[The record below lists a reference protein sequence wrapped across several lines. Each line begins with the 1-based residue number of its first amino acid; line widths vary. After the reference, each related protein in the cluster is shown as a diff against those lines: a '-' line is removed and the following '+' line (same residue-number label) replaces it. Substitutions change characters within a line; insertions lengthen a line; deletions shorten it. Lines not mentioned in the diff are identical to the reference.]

1 MDEQGERG
9 GGRVSTRPVL
19 TEAEAEIL
27 ALSLAF
33 ARECREGL
41 AASDGFLEAEL
52 LDGAR
57 AEGSRL
63 QYAAGSLALY
73 LRLRRGDLALR
84 DEPFDLAALTRSCAA
99 IAARQLPG
107 YVRFGELELPP
118 TELRNDIEA
127 MHRLLYALVAHAAA
141 LARGRPISLKLR
153 SDRFLAYLEL
163 SLPLDGS
170 DEASVPYALPF
181 AVELSARLAR
191 ILGGGLD
198 YERAAGEERFKL
210 VFPLSMHWRA
220 SVGDASAGDAAAGAG
235 ASLAAPSAAPER
247 SAAPPPP
254 PAEARA
260 AGSET
265 ILVVDADDASRRRVA
280 ELLASAGYAVS
291 SPAAPPPLERPAR
304 EAPWD
309 AVVASAR
316 IRGEEGLDFCRG
328 LRAAY
333 PDRILPV
340 LMVVDSARAEDLKE
354 ALDAGASDYLVRP
367 VGAAELLLRLRGQ
380 LALAR
385 ALREE
390 RERRERTAEHDKL
403 RTLGMLSAG
412 VAHEINT
419 PNNAVLR
426 GVPMLKEIWRELAPA
441 IERVARAEPDFRIR
455 GFSYDDLAAEL
466 PSMLDDLLMGAQH
479 IRRIVAEL
487 KDYASRPE
495 GEAGAVDLNEAL
507 RYAMRLLRHEAR
519 LVGAAFADELDPELP
534 KVRGDRMKLAQVFVN
549 LIENAL
555 QALKGRG
562 GAVVVR
568 SSLEDGLVSAQ
579 IIDDGEGMDEE
590 TLGKACDPFF
600 TTRRR
605 SGGSGLGLSVCAG
618 ILREAGA
625 DFRLTSTLGRGTTAS
640 VRFKPYYGRPGA
652 ESEANDG

>member
-1 MDEQGERG
+1 MDARSDRG
-9 GGRVSTRPVL
+9 DRVPTRPSL

-41 AASDGFLEAEL
+41 AASDGFMESEL

-84 DEPFDLAALTRSCAA
+84 DEPFDLAALARSCAA

-107 YVRFGELELPP
+107 YVRYGELELPP

-127 MHRLLYALVAHAAA
+127 MHRLLYALLAHGAA
-141 LARGRPISLKLR
+141 LARGRPLSLKLR

-163 SLPLDGS
+163 SLPLDGA
-170 DEASVPYALPF
+170 DEAAAPYALPF

-198 YERAAGEERFKL
+198 YERASGEERFKL

-220 SVGDASAGDAAAGAG
+220 AADEAAARPAP
-235 ASLAAPSAAPER
+235 AAPAAAPDR
-247 SAAPPPP
+247 PDAPAAPP
-254 PAEARA
+254 AEGRD
-260 AGSET
+260 AGAET
-265 ILVVDADDASRRRVA
+265 ILVVDADESSRRRVA
-280 ELLASAGYAVS
+280 ELLASAGYAVA
-291 SPAAPPPLERPAR
+291 SPALPPSLERPAR

-316 IRGEEGLDFCRG
+316 MRGEEGLDFCRA

-333 PDRILPV
+333 PDRALPV

-367 VGAAELLLRLRGQ
+367 VGASELLLRLRGQ

-390 RERRERTAEHDKL
+390 RERRERMAEHDKL

-479 IRRIVAEL
+479 IRRIVSEL

-495 GEAGAVDLNEAL
+495 GEAGSVDLNEAL

-519 LVGAAFADELDPELP
+519 LAGAELSAELDPELP
-534 KVRGDRMKLAQVFVN
+534 TVRGDRMKLAQVFVN

-555 QALKGRG
+555 QAQRGRG
-562 GAVVVR
+562 GAVLVR
-568 SSLEDGLVSAQ
+568 SSLEGGFVAAH

-605 SGGSGLGLSVCAG
+605 SGGSGLGLAVCAG

-625 DFRLTSTLGRGTTAS
+625 EFRLSSALGRGTTAS
-640 VRFKPYYGRPGA
+640 VRFKPYYGRPGD

>member
-1 MDEQGERG
+1 MDARGERG
-9 GGRVSTRPVL
+9 GGRPSTRPVL

-107 YVRFGELELPP
+107 YVRFGELELPS

-170 DEASVPYALPF
+170 DEESVPYALPF

-198 YERAAGEERFKL
+198 YERAAGEERYKL

-220 SVGDASAGDAAAGAG
+220 SEGAAAADE
-235 ASLAAPSAAPER
+235 AAERPAPAVPPAAPER
-247 SAAPPPP
+247 PGPPAAP
-254 PAEARA
+254 AEGRD
-260 AGSET
+260 AGAET
-265 ILVVDADDASRRRVA
+265 ILVVDADAASRRRVA

-291 SPAAPPPLERPAR
+291 SPALPPSLERPAR

-367 VGAAELLLRLRGQ
+367 VGASELLLRLRGQ

-390 RERRERTAEHDKL
+390 RERRERMAEHDKL

-519 LVGAAFADELDPELP
+519 LVGAEFAAELDPELP
-534 KVRGDRMKLAQVFVN
+534 KARGDRMKLAQVFVN

-555 QALKGRG
+555 QALKGPG

-568 SSLEDGLVSAQ
+568 SSLEDGLVAAH

-600 TTRRR
+600 TTKRR

-625 DFRLTSTLGRGTTAS
+625 EFRLSSAPGRGTTAS

-652 ESEANDG
+652 ENEANDG

>member
-1 MDEQGERG
+1 MDARG
-9 GGRVSTRPVL
+9 DRGDRAPTRPSL

-41 AASDGFLEAEL
+41 AASDGFLESEL

-84 DEPFDLAALTRSCAA
+84 DEPFDLAALARSCAA

-107 YVRFGELELPP
+107 YVRYGELELPP

-127 MHRLLYALVAHAAA
+127 MHRLLYALLAHGAA
-141 LARGRPISLKLR
+141 LARGRPLSLRLR
-153 SDRFLAYLEL
+153 SDRFLVYLEL

-170 DEASVPYALPF
+170 DEAAAPYALPF

-198 YERAAGEERFKL
+198 YERASGEERYKL

-220 SVGDASAGDAAAGAG
+220 AADEAAARP
-235 ASLAAPSAAPER
+235 AP
-247 SAAPPPP
+247 AAPPPAPERPDAPADP
-254 PAEARA
+254 PAGRD
-260 AGSET
+260 AGAET
-265 ILVVDADDASRRRVA
+265 ILVVDADESSRRRVT
-280 ELLASAGYAVS
+280 ELLASAGYAVD
-291 SPAAPPPLERPAR
+291 SPAQPPCLEAPAR
-304 EAPWD
+304 EAPWA

-316 IRGEEGLDFCRG
+316 IRGEEGLDFCRA

-333 PDRILPV
+333 PDRALPV

-367 VGAAELLLRLRGQ
+367 VGASELLLRLRGQ

-390 RERRERTAEHDKL
+390 RGRRERMAEHDKL

-495 GEAGAVDLNEAL
+495 GEAGSVDLNEAL

-519 LVGAAFADELDPELP
+519 LAGAEFAAELDPELP
-534 KVRGDRMKLAQVFVN
+534 TVRGDRMKLAQVFVN

-562 GAVVVR
+562 GAVLVR
-568 SSLEDGLVSAQ
+568 SSLEDGLVAAY

-605 SGGSGLGLSVCAG
+605 SGGSGLGLAVCAG

-625 DFRLTSTLGRGTTAS
+625 EFRLSSAPGRGTTAS
-640 VRFKPYYGRPGA
+640 VRLRPYISRPEA
-652 ESEANDG
+652 ESEANHG

>member
-1 MDEQGERG
+1 METDGDRG
-9 GGRVSTRPVL
+9 GRISIGQAPDESV
-19 TEAEAEIL
+19 AEIL

-41 AASDGFLEAEL
+41 AGLDGFLESEL

-73 LRLRRGDLALR
+73 LRLQRGDLALR
-84 DEPFDLAALTRSCAA
+84 DECFDLAALARSCAA

-107 YVRFGELELPP
+107 YLRYGEIELPP

-127 MHRLLYALVAHAAA
+127 MHRLLYALLAHGAA
-141 LARGRPISLKLR
+141 LARGRPISLRLR
-153 SDRFLAYLEL
+153 SDRFLAYFEL
-163 SLPLDGS
+163 ALPLD
-170 DEASVPYALPF
+170 EAEDSAAPYALPF

-198 YERAAGEERFKL
+198 YERGSGEERFKL

-220 SVGDASAGDAAAGAG
+220 PAAE
-235 ASLAAPSAAPER
+235 AAEPSAP
-247 SAAPPPP
+247 AASDRPTELVPP
-254 PAEARA
+254 PAEGRDAS
-260 AGSET
+260 SET
-265 ILVVDADDASRRRVA
+265 ILVVDADGSSRRRIG
-280 ELLASAGYAVS
+280 ELLASAGYVVA
-291 SPAAPPPLERPAR
+291 SPPLPPALAPPPR
-304 EAPWD
+304 EPPWD

-316 IRGEEGLDFCRG
+316 MRGEEGLDFCRG

-333 PDRILPV
+333 PDRAPPV

-367 VGAAELLLRLRGQ
+367 VGASELLLRLRGQ

-390 RERRERTAEHDKL
+390 RERRERMAEHDKL

-455 GFSYDDLAAEL
+455 GFSYDDLADEL

-495 GEAGAVDLNEAL
+495 GEAGTVDLNEAL
-507 RYAMRLLRHEAR
+507 RYAMRLLRHEAG
-519 LVGAAFADELDPELP
+519 LAGADVRAELDPELP
-534 KVRGDRMKLAQVFVN
+534 KVRGDRMKLAQAFVN

-555 QALKGRG
+555 QALGGRG
-562 GAVVVR
+562 GSVAVR
-568 SSLEDGLVSAQ
+568 SASEDGFVAVR
-579 IIDDGEGMDEE
+579 IIDDGVGMDEA
-590 TLGKACDPFF
+590 TLAKARDPFF

-605 SGGSGLGLSVCAG
+605 SGGSGLGLAVCAG

-625 DFRLTSTLGRGTTAS
+625 DFELSSALGRGTTAS
-640 VRFKPYYGRPGA
+640 IRFRPYYERA
-652 ESEANDG
+652 DADSEASDG

>member
-1 MDEQGERG
+1 MDAQGERG
-9 GGRVSTRPVL
+9 DRASTRPAVG
-19 TEAEAEIL
+19 EAEAELL

-41 AASDGFLEAEL
+41 AALDGFLESEL
-52 LDGAR
+52 LNVAR

-84 DEPFDLAALTRSCAA
+84 DELFDLAALTRSCAA

-107 YVRFGELELPP
+107 YVRYGELELPP

-127 MHRLLYALVAHAAA
+127 MHRLLYALLAHGAA
-141 LARGRPISLKLR
+141 LARGRPISLKLS

-163 SLPLDGS
+163 SLALEGS
-170 DEASVPYALPF
+170 DEAAVPYALPL

-198 YERAAGEERFKL
+198 YERVSGEERFKL

-220 SVGDASAGDAAAGAG
+220 PAGEAAAR
-235 ASLAAPSAAPER
+235 SELAAPYRPPGP
-247 SAAPPPP
+247 AAPP
-254 PAEARA
+254 AEGRDAS
-260 AGSET
+260 SET
-265 ILVVDADDASRRRVA
+265 ILVVDADESSRRRVA
-280 ELLASAGYAVS
+280 ELLASAGYAVA
-291 SPAAPPPLERPAR
+291 SPPFPPSLQPPAR

-316 IRGEEGLDFCRG
+316 IRGEEGLEFCRG

-333 PDRILPV
+333 PDRVLPV

-354 ALDAGASDYLVRP
+354 ALEAGASDYLVRP
-367 VGAAELLLRLRGQ
+367 VGASELLLRLRGQ

-385 ALREE
+385 GLREE
-390 RERRERTAEHDKL
+390 RERRERMAEHDKL

-426 GVPMLKEIWRELAPA
+426 GVPILKEIWRELAPA
-441 IERVARAEPDFRIR
+441 VERVARAEPEFCIR
-455 GFSYDDLAAEL
+455 GFTYDDLAAEL

-487 KDYASRPE
+487 KEYASRPD
-495 GEAGAVDLNEAL
+495 GEAGSADLNEAL

-519 LVGAAFADELDPELP
+519 LTGAEFRAELHPELP
-534 KVRGDRMKLAQVFVN
+534 MVCGDRMKLAQVFVN

-562 GAVVVR
+562 CAVVVR
-568 SSLEDGLVSAQ
+568 SSFEDGLVAAH

-590 TLGKACDPFF
+590 TLGKACEPFF

-605 SGGSGLGLSVCAG
+605 SGGSGLGLAVCAG

-625 DFRLTSTLGRGTTAS
+625 EFRLSSALGRGTTAS
-640 VRFKPYYGRPGA
+640 VRLRPYHGRPEA
-652 ESEANDG
+652 DSEANDG

>member
-1 MDEQGERG
+1 MATEGERG
-9 GGRVSTRPVL
+9 GGASSRPVP

-41 AASDGFLEAEL
+41 AGLDGFLDSGLSDA
-52 LDGAR
+52 AR

-84 DEPFDLAALTRSCAA
+84 DERFDLAALARSCAA

-107 YVRFGELELPP
+107 YVRYGELELPP

-127 MHRLLYALVAHAAA
+127 MHRLLYALVAHGAA
-141 LARGRPISLKLR
+141 LARGRPISLSLR
-153 SDRFLAYLEL
+153 SDRFLAYFEL
-163 SLPLDGS
+163 SLPLEGA
-170 DEASVPYALPF
+170 ETAAAPYALPF

-198 YERAAGEERFKL
+198 YERGSGQERFKL
-210 VFPLSMHWRA
+210 VFPLSMHWQAPAAEAGPRRPEPA
-220 SVGDASAGDAAAGAG
+220 PDRPPSAGAAPANAGAKDPPESPEPDALG
-235 ASLAAPSAAPER
+235 A
-247 SAAPPPP
+247 
-254 PAEARA
+254 
-260 AGSET
+260 
-265 ILVVDADDASRRRVA
+265 ILVVDADESSRRRLA
-280 ELLASAGYAVS
+280 ELLASAGYAV
-291 SPAAPPPLERPAR
+291 AAPPNPPSLERPAL
-304 EAPWD
+304 EPPWD

-367 VGAAELLLRLRGQ
+367 VGASELLLRLGGQ

-390 RERRERTAEHDKL
+390 RERRERMAEHDKL

-426 GVPMLKEIWRELAPA
+426 GAPMLKEIWRELAPA

-495 GEAGAVDLNEAL
+495 GESGSADVNEAL

-519 LVGAAFADELDPELP
+519 LAGAELKDELEAGLP

-549 LIENAL
+549 LIENGL
-555 QALKGRG
+555 QALGGRG
-562 GAVVVR
+562 GSVVVR
-568 SSLEDGLVSAQ
+568 SAWEDGFAAVR
-579 IIDDGEGMDEE
+579 IVDDGEGMDES

-618 ILREAGA
+618 ILRELGA
-625 DFRLTSTLGRGTTAS
+625 DFRLSSSPGRGTTAS
-640 VRFKPYYGRPGA
+640 IRFRPDPGRPQA
-652 ESEANDG
+652 DSEANDG